1 MVEEVMELFN
11 ESTQQSLNK
20 SYTPYPTF
28 MPIYLV
34 ISTSNIGVKNEISIN
49 NSTNLIHKNISFYQ
63 AKTDLTFL
71 HYTHLMFHSLC
82 WMPW

>member
-71 HYTHLMFHSLC
+71 HYTHLMFHSLY